1 MAMSMIK
8 PRLTMGFR
16 EKNLPLSM
24 ISKDRWLPVLPIIIA
39 GSVCMVENA
48 FPYSQLSGIQ

>member
-1 MAMSMIK
+1 MSMIK
-8 PRLTMGFR
+8 ARLTMGFR

-39 GSVCMVENA
+39 VSVCMVENA